1 MMKKVLAII
10 CLLSFGFTRAQ
21 DSLVK
26 KFKHEVGFNTVLL
39 IKQLIS
45 NNANSA
51 TSTLPQLPYQ
61 LIYTMHY
68 KDLYGFRLGVGFT
81 STESESII
89 TGQPKPKV
97 TTTSSGAYRAGLNY
111 NFVRYGKITSNC
123 FLDGIYERN
132 SLKTITSTTVPAG
145 PFGGTAENVVE
156 TQEVTSGSGIS
167 IGLGLKYSFNKH
179 ISVYTEIPVQMK
191 NLYTSA
197 KESDTTAGIE
207 NFTTSTSANER
218 TVRIILPTTIFLT
231 ISF

>member
-1 MMKKVLAII
+1 MMKKMLAVI
-10 CLLSFGFTRAQ
+10 CLFSFSLKAQ

-26 KFKHEVGFNTVLL
+26 KFTHEVGFNTILL

-45 NNANSA
+45 NNANSS

-68 KDLYGFRLGVGFT
+68 KSLLGVRLGAGFT

-97 TTTSSGAYRAGLNY
+97 TNTSSGAYRLGLNY
-111 NFVRYGKITSNC
+111 NFIRYNKFTSNC
-123 FLDGIYERN
+123 FVDGIYERN
-132 SLKTITSTTVPAG
+132 SLKTVTSTTVPAG
-145 PFGGTAENVVE
+145 PFGGTAENIVE
-156 TQEVTSGSGIS
+156 TQEVTSGGGIS
-167 IGLGLKYSFNKH
+167 VGLGLKYSFNKH
-179 ISVYTEIPVQMK
+179 ISVYTETPVQIK

-197 KESDTTAGIE
+197 KESDTTAGVE
-207 NFTTSTSANER
+207 NSTTSTSANER